1 MSRRSS
7 KAPSPRQVRVGE
19 QIRQCLS
26 EVLLEGGLKDPRLSP
41 DTMITVTEVRMA
53 PDLRS
58 GRVLVSVFPED
69 SALEEAVFSGL
80 ESAKAHLKAEIAT
93 RLRLRFTP
101 DLRFDVDHGLR
112 EGAKISRLLED
123 IVKEDEAR

>member
-1 MSRRSS
+1 M
-7 KAPSPRQVRVGE
+7 RVGE

-26 EVLLEGGLKDPRLSP
+26 EVLLEGGLKDPRLSQ

-69 SALEEAVFSGL
+69 SALEETVFSGL

-101 DLRFDVDHGLR
+101 ELRFDVDHGLR

-123 IVKEDEAR
+123 IAKEDEAR